1 LVKKNQQI
9 KQLEIEMGK
18 SSFWQ
23 NRDEAEKKSRQLN
36 KLRQDIDKWQKIE
49 KSINDCLEIAVL
61 DKDDQD
67 VNLRKEIEKQFR
79 EIEISLNDFGKIIFL
94 SGEYDGRNA
103 LLSIFAGAGG
113 VDAQDWTEMLWRMYS
128 RFAEKKGWLVRAVDH
143 SRGVEAGVKSVT
155 LEIEGN
161 FAYGFL
167 KGEAG
172 VHRLVR
178 ISPFDAEQMRHTS
191 FALVEVLPEIE
202 EVAEIEINLDDL
214 KIDTFLASGHGG
226 QNVQKNETAIR
237 ITHLPSKITV
247 SCQAE
252 RSQIQNKER
261 ALKIL
266 KSKLYQ
272 YAQAEQEEEKA
283 RLRGEFKSASWGNQ
297 IRSYVLQPYKMVK
310 DLRTNYETSDTDD
323 ILDGN
328 LDNLVESYFRFKKQ

>member
-1 LVKKNQQI
+1 
-9 KQLEIEMGK
+9 MGE
-18 SSFWQ
+18 SGFWQ
-23 NRDEAEKKSRQLN
+23 NRTEAEKKSRQLN
-36 KLRQDIDKWQKIE
+36 KLRQNIDKWQKIA
-49 KSINDCLEIAVL
+49 KSINDCLEIAIL

-79 EIEISLNDFGKIIFL
+79 EIEISLNDFEKIIFL
-94 SGEYDGRNA
+94 SGEYDDRNA
-103 LLSIFAGAGG
+103 LLSIFAGVGG

-128 RFAEKKGWLVRAVDH
+128 RFAEKNDWLVRLVDH
-143 SRGVEAGVKSVT
+143 SMGTEAGVKSVT
-155 LEIEGN
+155 LEIEGDYV
-161 FAYGFL
+161 YGFL

-202 EVAEIEINLDDL
+202 EVEVEINLDDL
-214 KIDTFLASGHGG
+214 KMDTFLASGHGG
-226 QNVQKNETAIR
+226 QNVQKNETAVR

-252 RSQIQNKER
+252 RSQTQNKER
-261 ALKIL
+261 AIKIL

-272 YAQAEQEEEKA
+272 YARAEQEEEKA

-310 DLRTNYETSDTDD
+310 DNRTNYETSNVDD
-323 ILDGN
+323 ILNGN
-328 LDNLVESYFRFKKQ
+328 LDNLIESYFRLKNNK